1 MHNTLI
7 YRLLVLALLVCIS
20 LTASAQPNAAAGAG
34 DGVEKRPPNVLL
46 IMADDMGYEC
56 VTANGGQS
64 YQTPRLDA
72 LAANGIRFTN
82 GHSQPICTPS
92 RVQLMT
98 GIYNNRNY
106 IRFGH
111 LDPEA
116 KTFAHL
122 FRDAGYATVIA
133 GKWQLEGG
141 LDQPKHFG
149 FDEYCLWQLT
159 RAGQNRVPRYANP
172 GLEINGEVV
181 DFTGGK
187 YGPDLVSD
195 YLCDFFERNIDKPF
209 FAYYPMILPHWPFQ
223 PTPDS
228 EAWNPDESREY
239 PRKEWRDEWFADMVA
254 YTDKMVGKLVDKLD
268 ELGQL
273 DNTIIIFLGDNG
285 TDVSITSRFD
295 GRDYR
300 GGKGTTTDNATHVP
314 MIVHW
319 PAAIDTG
326 RVSES
331 LLDFSDFLPTLADA
345 AGIAVP
351 GEWAVDGVSFADELR
366 GGAASPRQ
374 YIYCYYSVNGA
385 RRPAIQY
392 TRTAHHKL
400 YADGRFFD
408 TAADFEE
415 QRPLEVDALNE
426 EQRAAY
432 TLLRAALDKHRAVT
446 AEHDAIINAKREQ
459 HRQ

>member
-1 MHNTLI
+1 MIH
-7 YRLLVLALLVCIS
+7 RLLFTALLLSVCFAT
-20 LTASAQPNAAAGAG
+20 LAQPTGSA
-34 DGVEKRPPNVLL
+34 EPTPRPNVLL

-56 VTANGGQS
+56 LTANGGQS

-82 GHSQPICTPS
+82 GHSQPLCTPT

-106 IRFGH
+106 IRFGL

-122 FRDAGYATVIA
+122 SKDAGYATAVA
-133 GKWQLEGG
+133 GKWQLDGGFEG
-141 LDQPKHFG
+141 PSKFG

-159 RAGQNRVPRYANP
+159 RRPPRYPNP
-172 GLEINGEVV
+172 GLEINGQEV
-181 DFTGGK
+181 DYTGGK
-187 YGPDLVSD
+187 YGPDLVTD
-195 YLCDFFERNIDKPF
+195 YLCDFFEREQNGPF
-209 FAYYPMILPHWPFQ
+209 FAYYPMMLPHWPFQ

-228 EAWNPDESREY
+228 AGWNPDESREY
-239 PRKEWRDEWFADMVA
+239 PRKEWRDAWFADMVT

-268 ELGQL
+268 ELGL
-273 DNTIIIFLGDNG
+273 LENTIIVFLGDNG
-285 TDVSITSRFD
+285 TYESIVSRFE

-300 GGKGTTTDNATHVP
+300 GGKSYTTDNGTHVP
-314 MIVHW
+314 MLVHW
-319 PAAIDTG
+319 PAQIKQG

-331 LLDFSDFLPTLADA
+331 LVDFSDFLPTLADA
-345 AGIAVP
+345 AGLAVP
-351 GEWAVDGVSFADELR
+351 DEWAVDGVSFADELR
-366 GGAASPRQ
+366 GGEASPRR
-374 YIYCYYSVNGA
+374 YIYCYYSRNGERDKA
-385 RRPAIQY
+385 AQF

-415 QRPLEVDALNE
+415 KRPLDIDALTE
-426 EQRAAY
+426 EQRTVYAM
-432 TLLRAALDKHRAVT
+432 LRAALDKHLAVT
-446 AEHDAIINAKREQ
+446 VEHDPVIQEKRRNHE
-459 HRQ
+459 

>member
-1 MHNTLI
+1 ML
-7 YRLLVLALLVCIS
+7 YRLLLLALLVCIS
-20 LTASAQPNAAAGAG
+20 LGASAQPSAAAAE
-34 DGVEKRPPNVLL
+34 VAEQRPPNVLL

-56 VTANGGQS
+56 VTANGGES
-64 YQTPRLDA
+64 YQTPRLDT
-72 LAANGIRFTN
+72 LAANGLRFTN
-82 GHSQPICTPS
+82 GHAQPICTPS

-106 IRFGH
+106 IKFGL

-122 FRDAGYATVIA
+122 FRDAGYATAIA
-133 GKWQLEGG
+133 GKWQLGG
-141 LDQPKHFG
+141 GFDQPDHFG

-159 RAGQNRVPRYANP
+159 RQARNIAPRFPNP
-172 GLEINGEVV
+172 GLEINGKEINSSN
-181 DFTGGK
+181 GA
-187 YGPDLVSD
+187 YGPDIVSD
-195 YLCDFFERNIDKPF
+195 YLCDFMERNQDKPF

-228 EAWNPDESREY
+228 AAWDPTESREY

-268 ELGQL
+268 ALGQL
-273 DNTIIIFLGDNG
+273 DNTIIVFLGDNG
-285 TDVSITSRFD
+285 TYEGITSRFD

-300 GGKGTTTDNATHVP
+300 GGKSYTTDNGTHVP

-319 PAAIDTG
+319 PAAIQAG

-331 LLDFSDFLPTLADA
+331 LVDLSDFLPTLADA
-345 AGIAVP
+345 AGLAVP
-351 GEWAVDGVSFADELR
+351 GDWAMDGVSFADELR
-366 GGAASPRQ
+366 GGEPSPRT
-374 YIYCYYSVNGA
+374 YIYCWYERNGVRDKA
-385 RRPAIQY
+385 AQF

-408 TAADFEE
+408 TAADFAE
-415 QRPLEVDALNE
+415 QRPLDADALAE
-426 EQRAAY
+426 EQRAVY
-432 TLLRAALDKHRAVT
+432 TMLRTALDKHIAVT
-446 AEHDAIINAKREQ
+446 AEHDPIIKAKRQ
-459 HRQ
+459 Q